1 MRSMV
6 TKGGILTWI
15 NVVESEFIE
24 SHFSGD
30 VLLEQTNLNERE
42 KYIAQTLVGRGVL
55 DKVVSGKQVNYKLNI
70 NKFGQ

>member
-15 NVVESEFIE
+15 NILESEFIE
-24 SHFSGD
+24 SHFD
-30 VLLEQTNLNERE
+30 NDELLSKTKLDERE

-55 DKVVSGKQVNYKLNI
+55 VSGADINYKLNI
-70 NKFGQ
+70 NKIRQ

>member
-1 MRSMV
+1 MV

>member
-15 NVVESEFIE
+15 NILESEFIE
-24 SHFSGD
+24 SHFD
-30 VLLEQTNLNERE
+30 NDELLSKTKLDERE

-55 DKVVSGKQVNYKLNI
+55 DKVVNGADINYKLNI
-70 NKFGQ
+70 NKIRQ

>member
-24 SHFSGD
+24 THFSGD
-30 VLLEQTNLNERE
+30 VLLEQTNLNDRE
-42 KYIAQTLVGRGVL
+42 KYIAQTLVGL
-55 DKVVSGKQVNYKLNI
+55 SLI
-70 NKFGQ
+70 HI

>member
-6 TKGGILTWI
+6 TKGGILTWM